1 MNGKQQHSET
11 GLWNNIDN
19 NKLRDDAFEAPAGY
33 YNTLSLQL
41 QNRIFENNET
51 LRAGKYIFF
60 KKPVFYLSAA
70 ATVIVLLVT
79 GIWYAN
85 FRPSKPI
92 YNEQAALQMM
102 YDASYAEEA
111 LIIENQLIETELA
124 VADDKIVESAYV
136 ENMEEASQTEI
147 TNYLLNEV
155 NESELIIENQ

>member
-33 YNTLSLQL
+33 YNTLGLQL

-51 LRAGKYIFF
+51 LKAGKYIFF
-60 KKPVFYLSAA
+60 KKPAFYLSAA

-79 GIWYAN
+79 GIWYVN
-85 FRPSKPI
+85 SRPSKPI

-124 VADDKIVESAYV
+124 VADDKLVESAYV